1 MADQMLNGTLRDHI
15 EMIDEARYLF
25 KKGEPMGLNVAKD
38 FGVAEMRDFLMNL
51 FEQMAHHKLT
61 PEQRELAVQTGLQ
74 FSEGESYSLGTLIEA
89 WMTEPKLR
97 DFAAALLNAAMPG
110 AQAGAQSME
119 GLSIDGSGPRDEI
132 ALNGNR
138 HLSDRP

>member
-1 MADQMLNGTLRDHI
+1 
-15 EMIDEARYLF
+15 
-25 KKGEPMGLNVAKD
+25 MGLNVAKD